1 MTRVSQ
7 TRPGHGSGCPWV
19 RVRVTVRAPVT
30 QAQPISKATA
40 NAGQQRPTQVN
51 AGPQQP
57 TKANAGPQRQK
68 RDRYVFFCNV
78 HFISFYQLFIFYFLI
93 TTKPTKAHS
102 SQQQPTQVN
111 ACPQQP
117 TKANAGPQRRKR
129 DRYVFF
135 CNVHFIFHFLI
146 TTKPTKANNG
156 QRRPTAANKGQRR
169 STQAHSSQ
177 RRPMQAHDSQRRPM

>member
-30 QAQPISKATA
+30 RAQPISKATA
-40 NAGQQRPTQVN
+40 NAGQQRSTQVN

-57 TKANAGPQRQK
+57 TKTNAGPRRRK
-68 RDRYVFFCNV
+68 RFRYVFFCNV
-78 HFISFYQLFIFYFLI
+78 HFIAFYQLFIFYFLI

-102 SQQQPTQVN
+102 SQRQPTQVN

-117 TKANAGPQRRKR
+117 TKANAGPRRRKR
-129 DRYVFF
+129 AQ
-135 CNVHFIFHFLI
+135 
-146 TTKPTKANNG
+146 TTPDASFG
-156 QRRPTAANKGQRR
+156 P
-169 STQAHSSQ
+169 
-177 RRPMQAHDSQRRPM
+177 

>member
-57 TKANAGPQRQK
+57 TKANAGPR
-68 RDRYVFFCNV
+68 
-78 HFISFYQLFIFYFLI
+78 
-93 TTKPTKAHS
+93 
-102 SQQQPTQVN
+102 
-111 ACPQQP
+111 
-117 TKANAGPQRRKR
+117 RRKR

-146 TTKPTKANNG
+146 TTKPTKA
-156 QRRPTAANKGQRR
+156 
-169 STQAHSSQ
+169 HSSQ
-177 RRPMQAHDSQRRPM
+177 RRPTQVNKGPQWPTTANEGQRR